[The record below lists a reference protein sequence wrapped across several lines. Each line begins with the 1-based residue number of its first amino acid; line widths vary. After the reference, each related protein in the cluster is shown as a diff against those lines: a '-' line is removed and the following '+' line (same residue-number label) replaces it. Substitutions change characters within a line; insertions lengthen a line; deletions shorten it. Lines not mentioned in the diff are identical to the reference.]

1 MRNKKL
7 LFALLILLVLCMG
20 ALGTWFWMQPATPPK
35 PVAKPRPVQAKQ
47 EEPKERRKE
56 TSAIAVSPITEFSP
70 QTVYSGTL
78 GEVTSIQAGRDIN
91 KVLFELKQS
100 QVKVKEMEEKLN
112 EKPSSLPVLSL
123 PPVQQGTSAASAP
136 STPSRLVVLSV
147 KGSDTSLSA
156 TLRSKAGTYIVR
168 VGDSVPGFGKV
179 QAISRDRVVVNNA
192 ALPWL

>member
-7 LFALLILLVLCMG
+7 LFALLILLVLCMSV
-20 ALGTWFWMQPATPPK
+20 LGFWFWMQPDTPKK

-123 PPVQQGTSAASAP
+123 PPIQQGTPAVSSPTA
-136 STPSRLVVLSV
+136 PSRLVVLSV
-147 KGSDTSLSA
+147 KGSDTLSA

-179 QAISRDRVVVNNA
+179 QTISRDRVVVNNA